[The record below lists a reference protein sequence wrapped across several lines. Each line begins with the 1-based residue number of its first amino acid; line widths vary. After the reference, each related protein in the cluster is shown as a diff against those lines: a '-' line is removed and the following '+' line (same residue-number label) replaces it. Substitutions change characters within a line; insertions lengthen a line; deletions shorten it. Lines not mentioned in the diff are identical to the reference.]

1 MVKHHSEDSYYQFS
15 WDRVVTAFWRRYPNP
30 FSTHVLTEDVIER
43 YRDGNQLISKRLI
56 CKTSRFPKWAEK
68 FVGKFHDV
76 YLVEESCV
84 DLNTKTF
91 TTYTRNLSLQ
101 NVMKTDEKCV
111 YSQVTGNQDITL
123 CHRDA
128 SFDSQ
133 ILGFG
138 GMIASYGLQ
147 SYKKNIV
154 KTSKGFDFILG
165 AIFGKS
171 KQTTNRRPQETV
183 KSNDKSIGV
192 KKTLKQSLKWKTVIA
207 FQA

>member
-1 MVKHHSEDSYYQFS
+1 M
-15 WDRVVTAFWRRYPNP
+15 
-30 FSTHVLTEDVIER
+30 
-43 YRDGNQLISKRLI
+43 
-56 CKTSRFPKWAEK
+56 
-68 FVGKFHDV
+68 GKFHDV

-91 TTYTRNLSLQ
+91 TTYTRNISLQ

-111 YSQVTGNQDITL
+111 YSQNSEKQEVTL

-128 SFDSQ
+128 WFDSQ

-154 KTSKGFDFILG
+154 KTSNGFNYVLE
-165 AIFGKS
+165 AIFGKGIQGAS
-171 KQTTNRRPQETV
+171 RKPQETR
-183 KSNDKSIGV
+183 KPNDIQPAV
-192 KKTLKQSLKWKTVIA
+192 KKTKQQSLKWKTVIT
-207 FQA
+207 FQT